1 MSNNY
6 SFTTSC
12 DLDIKGFE
20 ENYLKPKEYRI
31 RIAMNMKV
39 KEIKTICNHE
49 GGELQLNG
57 CRYSIIGSP
66 SYFKEGNERG
76 IYVNVKQI
84 ISNNNE

>member
-1 MSNNY
+1 MSNSF

-12 DLDIKGFE
+12 DMNIEGLKDVL
-20 ENYLKPKEYRI
+20 LKPKEYRI

-39 KEIKTICNHE
+39 KEIKAICNHE

-57 CRYSIIGSP
+57 YRYSIIGFP

-84 ISNNNE
+84 IE